1 MNFELSDEQ
10 RMLQDNA
17 RRYMEKSYAFNNRQA
32 IAANGHFATRRWQ
45 EYAELGWLA
54 AGIPEEFGGVG
65 FGPVE
70 TTILM
75 EEMGRGLLIEP
86 FLHACL
92 LPAALIEHCAN
103 EAHKLQLLPAIG
115 SGEALIA
122 VACSEPESRGDVA
135 WVATRA
141 RRRGDDYVL
150 NGRKSMVVC
159 AAQSDWLLVVA
170 RSAGETGDTEGLSIF
185 LLPRDTPGVLLEPVR
200 LLDGTPA
207 ADLVL
212 NEVVVPAASLLGAE
226 GAAYAGL
233 QRAIDESIV
242 HQCAEIV
249 GGMEDVLAL
258 CAEYLKTRKQFGVAI
273 GSFQALQ
280 HRMADM
286 AIETM
291 QARASLHR
299 GLAILASVCAAD
311 EERSAQISGC
321 KAQVMRSAKF
331 VTAQG
336 IQLHGGYGVTEEF
349 RVGHH
354 YRRLV
359 LNNAW
364 FGGMDYHLARYARSI
379 QQACTEMA

>member
-1 MNFELSDEQ
+1 MDFNLSDEQ
-10 RMLQDNA
+10 RMLQENA
-17 RRYMEKSYAFNNRQA
+17 RRYMEKSYAFNNREA
-32 IAANGHFATRRWQ
+32 IAADGSFSSRKWQ
-45 EYAELGWLA
+45 EYADMGWLA
-54 AGIPEEFGGVG
+54 AGIPEAYGGVG
-65 FGPVE
+65 FGAVE
-70 TTILM
+70 IAILV
-75 EEMGRGLLIEP
+75 EEMGRGLLLEP
-86 FLHACL
+86 YLHACL
-92 LPAALIEHCAN
+92 LPSALIQHCAD
-103 EAHKLQLLPAIG
+103 EAYKMRLLPAIG

-135 WVATRA
+135 WATTRA
-141 RRRGDDYVL
+141 QRRGDEYVL

-170 RSAGETGDTEGLSIF
+170 RSAGEAGAAAGLSIF
-185 LLPRDTPGVLLEPVR
+185 LLARDTPGVSLESVR

-212 NEVVVPAASLLGAE
+212 NDVVIPAASLLGAE
-226 GAAYAGL
+226 GGAYPGL
-233 QRAIDESIV
+233 QRGIDECIV

-258 CAEYLKTRKQFGVAI
+258 CSAYLKTRKQFGVAI
-273 GSFQALQ
+273 GSFQTLQ

-299 GLAILASVCAAD
+299 GLAILVSDSPAD
-311 EERSAQISGC
+311 ERSAQISGC

-349 RVGHH
+349 KVGHH

-359 LNNAW
+359 LGNAW
-364 FGGMDYHLARYARSI
+364 LGGMDYHLARYARLI
-379 QQACTEMA
+379 QASCAAMT

>member
-1 MNFELSDEQ
+1 MSDEQ
-10 RMLQDNA
+10 RMLQESA

-32 IAANGHFATRRWQ
+32 IAAEGIFATDKWR

-70 TTILM
+70 TAILA
-75 EEMGRGLLIEP
+75 EEMGRGLLLEP

-92 LPAALIEHCAN
+92 LPVALIQHCAD

-115 SGEALIA
+115 SGEALVA
-122 VACSEPESRGDVA
+122 VACSEPDSRGDVA

-141 RRRGDDYVL
+141 ERRGDAYVL
-150 NGRKSMVVC
+150 SGRKSMVVC

-170 RSAGETGDTEGLSIF
+170 RTAGETGATEGVSVF
-185 LLPRDTPGVLLEPVR
+185 LLPRDTPGLLLESVR

-212 NEVVVPAASLLGAE
+212 DEVRVPASSLLGAE
-226 GAAYAGL
+226 GGAYAGL

-299 GLAILASVCAAD
+299 GLAILSSDAPAT
-311 EERSAQISGC
+311 ERSGQISGC

-349 RVGHH
+349 KVGHH

-359 LNNAW
+359 LSNAW

-379 QQACTEMA
+379 QQACAEIA